1 MAHKKGGSST
11 TNGRD
16 SQSQRLGVKR
26 FGGQVVRSGNI
37 IVRQH
42 GTRVKPGAN
51 IGVGSDHTLFATADG
66 VVLFETL
73 PSGRK
78 RVSITVD
85 SKIVEE
91 QAEPVTPVAPE
102 SAETIA

>member
-26 FGGQVVRSGNI
+26 YGGQVVRAGNI

-42 GTRVKPGAN
+42 GTRVKAGAN

-66 VVLFETL
+66 VVKFETL
-73 PSGRK
+73 PTGRK
-78 RVSITVD
+78 RVSIVPAE
-85 SKIVEE
+85 KAVAP
-91 QAEPVTPVAPE
+91 QAVPAAPVAAE
-102 SAETIA
+102 SAETVA